1 MCIRQNISEKRPK
14 LCEAIKKEIRSSL
27 DECSIGTTVKPSKFL
42 EIFKF

>member
-1 MCIRQNISEKRPK
+1 MCIRQDIGEKRPK

-27 DECSIGTTVKPSKFL
+27 DECSIGTTVKPLKFL